1 MMPEVDINIGG
12 KNFSVSCQIG
22 EEQYLEAAAAALNAE
37 AKKLGD
43 QISKI
48 SDSRMLLMAGL
59 MLADKTADM
68 NDKLIQA
75 EEKLS
80 AATVE
85 IKKLN
90 ALSLDHSDRPEVIS
104 EALTKNLSD
113 IVLKA
118 ESLADQ
124 LNS

>member
-12 KNFSVSCQIG
+12 KNFSVACQIG
-22 EEQYLEAAAAALNAE
+22 GERYLEAAAAALNAE

-68 NDKLIQA
+68 NDKLTQA

-90 ALSLDHSDRPEVIS
+90 ALSLDHSDRPEVIP

>member
-1 MMPEVDINIGG
+1 MPEVDVNIGG

-90 ALSLDHSDRPEVIS
+90 ALSLDHSDRPEVIP

>member
-1 MMPEVDINIGG
+1 MPEVDINIGG

-90 ALSLDHSDRPEVIS
+90 ALSLDHSDRPEVIP

>member
-1 MMPEVDINIGG
+1 MPEVNINIGG

-37 AKKLGD
+37 AEKLGD

-90 ALSLDHSDRPEVIS
+90 ALSLDHSDRPEVIP

>member
-1 MMPEVDINIGG
+1 MPEVDISIGG

-37 AKKLGD
+37 AKKLGH

-90 ALSLDHSDRPEVIS
+90 SLSLDHSDRPEVIP

-113 IVLKA
+113 ILLKA

>member
-1 MMPEVDINIGG
+1 MPEVDINIGG

-37 AKKLGD
+37 AKKLGN

-90 ALSLDHSDRPEVIS
+90 ALSLDHSDRPEVIP

>member
-1 MMPEVDINIGG
+1 MPEVDINIGG

-90 ALSLDHSDRPEVIS
+90 SLSLDHSDRPEVIP

-113 IVLKA
+113 ILLKA

>member
-12 KNFSVSCQIG
+12 KNFSVACQIG
-22 EEQYLEAAAAALNAE
+22 EERYLEAAAAALNAE

-90 ALSLDHSDRPEVIS
+90 ALSLDHSDRPEVIP

>member
-1 MMPEVDINIGG
+1 MPEVDINIGG

-85 IKKLN
+85 IKRLN
-90 ALSLDHSDRPEVIS
+90 ALSLDHSDRPEVIP

-113 IVLKA
+113 ILLKA

>member
-1 MMPEVDINIGG
+1 MPEVDINIGG

-22 EEQYLEAAAAALNAE
+22 EEQYLEAAATALNAE
-37 AKKLGD
+37 AEKLGG

-85 IKKLN
+85 IKRLN
-90 ALSLDHSDRPEVIS
+90 ALSLDHSDRPEVIP

-113 IVLKA
+113 ILLKA

>member
-1 MMPEVDINIGG
+1 MPEVDIDIGG
-12 KNFSVSCQIG
+12 KGFTVSCQIG
-22 EEQYLEAAAAALNAE
+22 EEQYLESAAAALNAE
-37 AKKLGD
+37 AEKLGD

-68 NDKLIQA
+68 NDKLTQV
-75 EEKLS
+75 EEKL
-80 AATVE
+80 AAAMVE
-85 IKKLN
+85 IKRLN
-90 ALSLDHSDRPEVIS
+90 ALSLDHSDRPEVIPK
-104 EALTKNLSD
+104 ELAKNLSD
-113 IVLKA
+113 IAAKA

>member
-90 ALSLDHSDRPEVIS
+90 ALSLDHSDRPEVIP

-113 IVLKA
+113 ILLKA

>member
-1 MMPEVDINIGG
+1 MPEVDINIGG

-68 NDKLIQA
+68 NDKLVQA

-80 AATVE
+80 AAMVE

-90 ALSLDHSDRPEVIS
+90 ALSLDHSDRPEIIP

>member
-1 MMPEVDINIGG
+1 MPEVDISIGG

-85 IKKLN
+85 IKRLN
-90 ALSLDHSDRPEVIS
+90 ALSLDHSDRPEVIP

-113 IVLKA
+113 ILLKA

>member
-12 KNFSVSCQIG
+12 KNFSVACQIG

-68 NDKLIQA
+68 NDKLTQA

-90 ALSLDHSDRPEVIS
+90 ALSLDHSDRPEVIP

>member
-90 ALSLDHSDRPEVIS
+90 ALSLDHSDRPEVIP

>member
-1 MMPEVDINIGG
+1 MPEVDINIGG

-90 ALSLDHSDRPEVIS
+90 ALSLDQSDRPEVIP

>member
-1 MMPEVDINIGG
+1 MPEVDISIGG

-90 ALSLDHSDRPEVIS
+90 SLSLDHSDRPEVIP

-113 IVLKA
+113 ILLKA

>member
-1 MMPEVDINIGG
+1 MPEVDVNIGG

-37 AKKLGD
+37 AKKLGH

-85 IKKLN
+85 IKRLN
-90 ALSLDHSDRPEVIS
+90 ALSLDHSDRPEVIP

>member
-1 MMPEVDINIGG
+1 MPEVDINIGG

-37 AKKLGD
+37 AKKLGH

-90 ALSLDHSDRPEVIS
+90 ALSLDHSDRPEVIP

>member
-1 MMPEVDINIGG
+1 MPEVDIDIGG
-12 KNFSVSCQIG
+12 KSFTVSCQIG
-22 EEQYLEAAAAALNAE
+22 EEQYLESAAAALNAE
-37 AKKLGD
+37 AEKLGD

-68 NDKLIQA
+68 NDKLTQV

-85 IKKLN
+85 INRLN
-90 ALSLDHSDRPEVIS
+90 ALSLDHSDRPEFIS
-104 EALTKNLSD
+104 EELSKNLSD
-113 IVLKA
+113 IASKA

>member
-1 MMPEVDINIGG
+1 MPEVDIDIGG
-12 KNFSVSCQIG
+12 KSFSVSCQIG

-37 AKKLGD
+37 AEKLGD

-68 NDKLIQA
+68 NDKLTRA

-90 ALSLDHSDRPEVIS
+90 ALSLDHSDRPEVIP